1 MTHSQ
6 ARAKAQ
12 QRNTTGLLLTSL
24 AGFTFGSAALTMTG
38 DKDFLILMALTALST
53 LVALS
58 TSRSHNYK
66 K

>member
-1 MTHSQ
+1 MTNLQ

-12 QRNTTGLLLTSL
+12 QRNTTGLLITSL
-24 AGFTFGSAALTMTG
+24 TGFSFGSAALTMTG
-38 DKDFLILMALTALST
+38 DKDFLVLMALTALST